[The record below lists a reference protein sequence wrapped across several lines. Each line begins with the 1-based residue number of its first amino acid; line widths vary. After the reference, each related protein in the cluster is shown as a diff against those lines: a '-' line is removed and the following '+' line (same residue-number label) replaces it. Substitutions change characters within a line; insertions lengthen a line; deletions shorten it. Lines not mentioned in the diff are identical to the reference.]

1 MIMVIFQLSFMPM
14 PISNAGVLE
23 DIFESGDKF
32 LDQGKVSGSE
42 VLNQTELKIG
52 VNNIYNVLFALG
64 VALSVLVGAILG
76 IKFMM
81 GSIEEQA
88 KIKEAL
94 IPYVFGCI
102 VVFGAFGIW
111 KLVMTLGGNIFN

>member
-32 LDQGKVSGSE
+32 LDQGKVRGSE
-42 VLNQTELKIG
+42 VLNQAELKIG
-52 VNNIYNVLFALG
+52 VYNIYNVLFALG